1 MAYVFKIKIK
11 NITRP
16 PVWRRVSVPE
26 NFTFTQFHLVI
37 QAAFG
42 WTNSHLFKF
51 SDEEYRPNFII
62 YPQLE
67 DDDYYTCIRIDSE
80 KTPLEQ
86 YFKEHDKLLYIYDFG
101 DYWTHEITLEDGNY
115 DGGGTALCLA
125 GKGACPPED
134 IGGYGGYE
142 CMKQAFATHP
152 YGREA
157 NSYREWL
164 GMGKRKTWDA
174 KAFSIEE
181 SNDLLRYV
189 QTLSPIFTKEGGNEG
204 IG

>member
-1 MAYVFKIKIK
+1 M
-11 NITRP
+11 
-16 PVWRRVSVPE
+16 
-26 NFTFTQFHLVI
+26 HL
-37 QAAFG
+37 
-42 WTNSHLFKF
+42 HRL
-51 SDEEYRPNFII
+51 R
-62 YPQLE
+62 
-67 DDDYYTCIRIDSE
+67 

-86 YFKEHDKLLYIYDFG
+86 YFKGHDKLLYIYDFG

-152 YGREA
+152 YGKEA

-189 QTLSPIFTKEGGNEG
+189 QTLSPIFTKDGGNEDIG
-204 IG
+204 IVLVNNDYRISSYHISESQRHRIHKRYMM